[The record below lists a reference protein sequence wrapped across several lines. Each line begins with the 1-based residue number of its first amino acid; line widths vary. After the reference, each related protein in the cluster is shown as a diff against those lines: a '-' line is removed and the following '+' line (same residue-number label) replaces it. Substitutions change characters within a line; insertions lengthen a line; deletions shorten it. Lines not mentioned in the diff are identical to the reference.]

1 MRSTPSHALGYEIM
15 SPGVPSES
23 GLWFHVP
30 SVPSGWSF
38 QEVSQS
44 VTQIATVC
52 KGDAECL
59 YPRNMTQCLPLVA
72 LWPF

>member
-1 MRSTPSHALGYEIM
+1 MKSTPSHVPGYKIM
-15 SPGVPSES
+15 SPWVLSES
-23 GLWFHVP
+23 RPRFHGVP

-44 VTQIATVC
+44 VTRIATVC

-72 LWPF
+72 L

>member
-1 MRSTPSHALGYEIM
+1 MKSTPSHVPGYKIM
-15 SPGVPSES
+15 SPWVLSES
-23 GLWFHVP
+23 RPRFHGVP

-44 VTQIATVC
+44 VTRIATVC
-52 KGDAECL
+52 KGDTECL

-72 LWPF
+72 L